1 MQYNISKIG
10 EQIAAKRKEMNL
22 TQDELAEALGV
33 TPQAVSKWERS
44 NGLPDIALLPNIAA
58 TLGLSLDE
66 LFGLAK
72 AEGEEAFSFPEE
84 YKGLNKVLSFGD
96 LACYSDLEV
105 LECSD
110 VLVTFKDGS
119 SANLAN
125 GELNFRGSGNIEL
138 IRADVLRKEEQVE
151 LNEETQSAKIDSV
164 QSKIYS
170 DNSLAELDGIDTL
183 RIENNG
189 FLDFRVNTHAK
200 KQVSWS
206 ADDLAAIDDDLEIY
220 SEGNTLVFAYR
231 PRIFGGFFNMFG
243 NSGGNCFNINLPE
256 KQFKHLEC
264 EIRGSSDLILN
275 MDFESSEIELC
286 GSGDVKAQDLGACRI
301 TINGSGDLETVA
313 AGPLD
318 IHINGS
324 GDLDIEQ
331 VSQALAVKI
340 NGSGDV
346 DIAQGFVDELTLQIN
361 GSGDFDAAGLSTQNA
376 DISMQGVGDAVIGQI
391 RGESRERVGR
401 ISNLKVLK
409 RGH

>member
-10 EQIAAKRKEMNL
+10 EQIASRRKEMNL
-22 TQDELAEALGV
+22 TQDELAEILGV
-33 TPQAVSKWERS
+33 TPQAVSKWERC
-44 NGLPDIALLPNIAA
+44 NGLPDIALLPNIASA
-58 TLGLSLDE
+58 LGLSLDE
-66 LFGLAK
+66 LFGLAQ
-72 AEGEEAFSFPEE
+72 AEGGEDFIFPEE

-105 LECSD
+105 AESSD
-110 VLVTFKDGS
+110 VMITFKDGS

-138 IRADVLRKEEQVE
+138 VRADALENEDQVE
-151 LNEETQSAKIDSV
+151 LNEEIPSEKYIPEH
-164 QSKIYS
+164 SKSYS
-170 DNSLAELDGIDTL
+170 PNVLDDLEGIDTL

-200 KQVSWS
+200 GQVSWS

-220 SEGNTLVFAYR
+220 SEGNVLVFAYR

-243 NSGGNCFNINLPE
+243 SSGGNCFNINLPK
-256 KQFKHLEC
+256 KQFKYLDC
-264 EIRGSSDLILN
+264 EIRGSSDIFLN
-275 MDFESSEIELC
+275 MDFERSEIELC
-286 GSGDVKAQDLGACRI
+286 GSGDVRAQDLGDCRI
-301 TINGSGDLETVA
+301 TINGSGDLQTRA

-331 VSQALAVKI
+331 VSETLSVKI

-346 DIAQGFVDELTLQIN
+346 DVAQGFINELTLQIN

-401 ISNLKVLK
+401 ISTLKVLK
-409 RGH
+409 RGQ